1 MSGSLRMGPEVVPLQ
16 RQLHRTTDK
25 QRQQQQS
32 CNMQASLAVVQ
43 AIAISKIDFDSGV
56 VVLLEICTLALCL
69 TFCVLVLQ
77 SNK

>member
-1 MSGSLRMGPEVVPLQ
+1 
-16 RQLHRTTDK
+16 
-25 QRQQQQS
+25 
-32 CNMQASLAVVQ
+32 MQASLAVVQ
-43 AIAISKIDFDSGV
+43 AIAISKIDFDSG

>member
-1 MSGSLRMGPEVVPLQ
+1 MGPEVVPLQ

-25 QRQQQQS
+25 QRQQQRS

-43 AIAISKIDFDSGV
+43 AIAISKIDFDWGV
-56 VVLLEICTLALCL
+56 CTLALCL

-77 SNK
+77 SDK

>member
-1 MSGSLRMGPEVVPLQ
+1 
-16 RQLHRTTDK
+16 
-25 QRQQQQS
+25 
-32 CNMQASLAVVQ
+32 MQASLAVVQ